1 MSIMKVVSV
10 TVHTRGAVRPALPRQ
25 RRHWPWGR
33 IILGIL
39 GIILIALGVKA
50 YLFLRDELP
59 SSTRQ
64 ARYLSELG
72 SQLSFTVEPGPSPL
86 IRYPTTGPYDL
97 RLGYVG
103 LPNFLQRL
111 RALGFVITAQAY
123 VSPKLAQVVDHGFF
137 PMYHEKL
144 QAGLRFFF
152 KATATAEIYTLSLHD
167 ALPSA
172 RIVVET
178 NMGV

>member
-1 MSIMKVVSV
+1 MNIMKTVSV
-10 TVHTRGAVRPALPRQ
+10 SVHTRDSARPALPRQ

-39 GIILIALGVKA
+39 VIVLIALGVEA
-50 YLFLRDELP
+50 YHFLRDELP
-59 SSTRQ
+59 SSTLQ

-103 LPNFLQRL
+103 PVSYTHL
-111 RALGFVITAQAY
+111 RA
-123 VSPKLAQVVDHGFF
+123 
-137 PMYHEKL
+137 HETPEHL
-144 QAGLRFFF
+144 VCRLLL
-152 KATATAEIYTLSLHD
+152 E
-167 ALPSA
+167 
-172 RIVVET
+172 
-178 NMGV
+178 